1 MDPITAAILA
11 ALSAGV
17 ITGAGKV
24 AENALVDAYN
34 GLKATL
40 KRKFG
45 DDSEVVEAVDKLEGD
60 PESEGRKLTL
70 KEEVEKAGVDQDP
83 EVQQAAQE
91 LLDRV
96 KQQPGGEKYVQQ
108 YARGTGIAQAEGG
121 STATVDDVN
130 QPNDRLDQR
139 KD

>member
-11 ALSAGV
+11 ALSAGGGTV
-17 ITGAGKV
+17 AGH
-24 AENALVDAYN
+24 ALVDAYN

-45 DDSEVVEAVDKLEGD
+45 DESEVVEAVDRLERD
-60 PESEGRKLTL
+60 PESEGRKLTV

-83 EVQQAAQE
+83 EVLKAAQE
-91 LLDRV
+91 LLDQV
-96 KQQPGGEKYVQQ
+96 KQQPDGEKHVQQ

-121 STATVDDVN
+121 STATVGNVN

>member
-11 ALSAGV
+11 ALSAGGGTV
-17 ITGAGKV
+17 AGH
-24 AENALVDAYN
+24 ALVDAYN
-34 GLKATL
+34 GLKSTL

-45 DDSEVVEAVDKLEGD
+45 EDSEVVKAVDIVEEEPK
-60 PESEGRKLTL
+60 SEWRQGML
-70 KEEVEKAGVDQDP
+70 KEKVERAGADQDP
-83 EVQQAAQE
+83 EVRKAAQE

-96 KQQPGGEKYVQQ
+96 KQQPDGEKYVQQ

-121 STATVDDVN
+121 STATVGNVN

>member
-11 ALSAGV
+11 ALTAGG
-17 ITGAGKV
+17 GAV
-24 AENALVDAYN
+24 AGHAMVDAYD
-34 GLKATL
+34 GLKSAL

-45 DDSEVVEAVDKLEGD
+45 DDSEVVKAVDTVEEEPK
-60 PESEGRKLTL
+60 SEWRQGML
-70 KEEVEKAGVDQDP
+70 KEKVERTGADQDP
-83 EVQQAAQE
+83 EIRKAAQE

-96 KQQPGGEKYVQQ
+96 KQQPDGEKYVQQ

-121 STATVDDVN
+121 STATVGNVN
-130 QPNDRLDQR
+130 QPNHRLDER

>member
-11 ALSAGV
+11 ALTAGG
-17 ITGAGKV
+17 GAV
-24 AENALVDAYN
+24 AGHAMVDAYD
-34 GLKATL
+34 GLKSAL

-45 DDSEVVEAVDKLEGD
+45 DDSEVVKAVDTVEEEPK
-60 PESEGRKLTL
+60 SEWRQGML
-70 KEEVEKAGVDQDP
+70 KEKVERTGADQDP
-83 EVQQAAQE
+83 EIRKAAQE

-96 KQQPGGEKYVQQ
+96 KQQPDGEKYVQQ

-121 STATVDDVN
+121 STATVGNVN

>member
-11 ALSAGV
+11 ALTAGGGTV
-17 ITGAGKV
+17 AGH
-24 AENALVDAYN
+24 ALVDAYN
-34 GLKATL
+34 GLKSTL

-45 DDSEVVEAVDKLEGD
+45 DDSEVVKAVDIVEEEPK
-60 PESEGRKLTL
+60 SEWRQGML
-70 KEEVEKAGVDQDP
+70 KEKMERAGADQDP
-83 EVQQAAQE
+83 EVRKAAQE

-96 KQQPGGEKYVQQ
+96 KQQPDGEKYVQQ

-121 STATVDDVN
+121 STATVGNVN